1 VCVCA
6 RVCARVYAGLGP
18 GYGTAMTSHPHQ
30 PSSDEAD
37 PEQET
42 TPAGV
47 ARDLEQKAEELGA
60 STSTKASQPN
70 QPSSDDADRQ

>member
-1 VCVCA
+1 
-6 RVCARVYAGLGP
+6 
-18 GYGTAMTSHPHQ
+18 MTSHPHQ

>member
-1 VCVCA
+1 VLTQKSA
-6 RVCARVYAGLGP
+6 AMYAGPRP

-37 PEQET
+37 PEKET

-47 ARDLEQKAEELGA
+47 ARDLEEKAEELGA
-60 STSTKASQPN
+60 STAPDMTPHPDQTD
-70 QPSSDDADRQ
+70 SDEADEE